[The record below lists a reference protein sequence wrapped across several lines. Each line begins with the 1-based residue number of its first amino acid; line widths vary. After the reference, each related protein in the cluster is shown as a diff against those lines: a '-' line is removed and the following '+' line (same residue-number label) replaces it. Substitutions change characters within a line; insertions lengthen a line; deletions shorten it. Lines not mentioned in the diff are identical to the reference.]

1 MRIIIFLSLLIF
13 TSCSYQS
20 FDERVNL
27 INNENDG
34 SFKKV
39 IYDKGF
45 IDIFSLQKIE
55 NRQEVIVY
63 IEGDGLS
70 WIDRFTPS
78 SDPTPVDPLTFKL
91 AKLDQNPNVIYL
103 ARSCQYIRNN
113 ECRKEI
119 WTKLQYSKPII
130 GLYEEILE
138 EIAQRHSKVHLIG
151 YSGGSVIA
159 MHLASLD
166 KKKVKS
172 VRTIAGNINPN
183 EFTKLL
189 NLSSYQT
196 SINLDLIDDKIKDI
210 SQTHFYGN
218 KDKVIPKEIYS
229 NYQDQYLNNS
239 CVKITKAN
247 ASHIKGWQKFWKNN
261 YNLLQNC

>member
-1 MRIIIFLSLLIF
+1 MKKIIILFLLI
-13 TSCSYQS
+13 TSCAVPSMDKRIDYITELNNDKFSELVYQNS
-20 FDERVNL
+20 FL
-27 INNENDG
+27 I
-34 SFKKV
+34 
-39 IYDKGF
+39 Y
-45 IDIFSLQKIE
+45 SLQKI
-55 NRQEVIVY
+55 NNNKDVVVY

-130 GLYEEILE
+130 GLYEQILE

-159 MHLASLD
+159 MYLASSLD

-210 SQTHFYGN
+210 SQTHYYGN

-239 CVKITKAN
+239 CVQITKVN
-247 ASHIKGWQKFWKNN
+247 ASHTKGWQKFWKNN